1 MKGGTQAALVLGV
14 GYVLGRRRKL
24 RTATVVAAAAAT
36 GGVGSLGGAA
46 LKRGLKMLGS
56 SKALGDLGPQV
67 GELAEIVRGDLID
80 AGKAAAL
87 ASVNNRIG
95 SLSNTLRDRAD
106 LVRNPAAGAADAAG
120 AAGAGAAGAAGEAG
134 DAAAGVT
141 RRARRPAAGRTTG
154 RQQAEP
160 QAEPEEEYGGEPED
174 EYYDGEP
181 EDDYE
186 DESEENGREPL
197 RRRAPRRSPVSRTGR

>member
-14 GYVLGRRRKL
+14 GYLLGRRRKL

-36 GGVGSLGGAA
+36 GGVGSLSGAA

-67 GELAEIVRGDLID
+67 SELAEIMRSDLVD

-95 SLSNTLRDRAD
+95 SLSDTLRDRAD
-106 LVRNPAAGAADAAG
+106 IVRNPAAGAADAAG
-120 AAGAGAAGAAGEAG
+120 AAGDGAADEASDAVQGAA
-134 DAAAGVT
+134 
-141 RRARRPAAGRTTG
+141 RRARRPAGGRG
-154 RQQAEP
+154 RNAEP
-160 QAEPEEEYGGEPED
+160 ARAEPED
-174 EYYDGEP
+174 EYEDEP
-181 EDDYE
+181 EDDYDEEPEE
-186 DESEENGREPL
+186 DEYEGEPEAERGAAPL
-197 RRRAPRRSPVSRTGR
+197 RSRRAPRKSPVSRARR

>member
-120 AAGAGAAGAAGEAG
+120 AAGAGAAGEAG

-141 RRARRPAAGRTTG
+141 RRARRLAAGRTAG
-154 RQQAEP
+154 RQQAES
-160 QAEPEEEYGGEPED
+160 QEEPEEEYGGEPED

-186 DESEENGREPL
+186 DEPEENGREPL